1 MTREDIKQLFP
12 DATDEQINNILN
24 KHNAEKEAVKKTADK
39 GVSDEELKQLRDKA
53 KAYDDAEKEKMTAEQ
68 KYEALIKEAE
78 ETKAEAA
85 RIRSKMKAEAEFIK
99 AGLTEKEY
107 ADLLDDVIGE
117 DDEKTLAKVGR
128 IAKLLKDKTDA
139 AVKSTEEKLMKDSS
153 QPRSNNS
160 GEENKDGKQATAADA
175 LAKEL
180 AGASSSTKS
189 YEETMNYYS

>member
-85 RIRSKMKAEAEFIK
+85 RIRAKMKAEAEFIK

-128 IAKLLKDKTDA
+128 ITKLMKDKTDA

-189 YEETMNYYS
+189 YEETMNYYG

>member
-24 KHNAEKEAVKKTADK
+24 KHNAEKEAVKKSTDK

-85 RIRSKMKAEAEFIK
+85 RIRAKMKAEAEFIK

-139 AVKSTEEKLMKDSS
+139 AIKSTEEKLMKDSS

>member
-39 GVSDEELKQLRDKA
+39 AVSDEELKQLRDKA

-85 RIRSKMKAEAEFIK
+85 RIRAKMKAEAEFIK

-139 AVKSTEEKLMKDSS
+139 AIKSTEEKLMKDSS

-160 GEENKDGKQATAADA
+160 GEENKDGKQATSADA

>member
-85 RIRSKMKAEAEFIK
+85 RIRAKMKAEAEFIK

-128 IAKLLKDKTDA
+128 ITKLMKDKTDA

>member
-1 MTREDIKQLFP
+1 MY
-12 DATDEQINNILN
+12 
-24 KHNAEKEAVKKTADK
+24 H
-39 GVSDEELKQLRDKA
+39 SDCRHF
-53 KAYDDAEKEKMTAEQ
+53 
-68 KYEALIKEAE
+68 
-78 ETKAEAA
+78 
-85 RIRSKMKAEAEFIK
+85 AEFIK

-160 GEENKDGKQATAADA
+160 GEENKDGQQATAADA

-189 YEETMNYYS
+189 YEDTMNYYS